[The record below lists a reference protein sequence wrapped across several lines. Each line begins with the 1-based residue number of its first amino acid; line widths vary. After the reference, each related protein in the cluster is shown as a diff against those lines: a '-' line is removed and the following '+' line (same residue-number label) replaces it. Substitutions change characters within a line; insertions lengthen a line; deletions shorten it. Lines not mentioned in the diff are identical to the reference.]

1 MVAEPSRGNLM
12 WLPSRGRPH
21 KTAPPI
27 RSSSDKP
34 GATGYCCILIGTVM
48 LSRHRKAVFFDA
60 AGTLFTVNGSVGE
73 IYARLARDHGK
84 EVSVADL
91 EAGFRRCFA
100 TTPPMAFPG
109 ASPEQVLV
117 LEKQWWRDLVQSVFA
132 SLGPFPRFADYFE
145 ELFACFARAHAWR
158 LYPETIE
165 TLAAL
170 KSCGLLL
177 GIISNF
183 DSRLFGLLD
192 GLGLAHFFD
201 VVVISTQVGAA
212 KPRAAIF
219 IQALAHHGLR
229 PDEALHIG
237 DSYEAD
243 VIGAQGVGLT
253 PILVDRR
260 DHDQGTD
267 GYLRVRSLVEVLA
280 LVDM

>member
-48 LSRHRKAVFFDA
+48 LSRHCKAVFFDA

-132 SLGPFPRFADYFE
+132 SLGPFPRFAAYFE

-183 DSRLFGLLD
+183 DF
-192 GLGLAHFFD
+192 
-201 VVVISTQVGAA
+201 
-212 KPRAAIF
+212 
-219 IQALAHHGLR
+219 QALAHHGLR

-243 VIGAQGVGLT
+243 VVGAQGAGLT
-253 PILVDRR
+253 PVLVDRR